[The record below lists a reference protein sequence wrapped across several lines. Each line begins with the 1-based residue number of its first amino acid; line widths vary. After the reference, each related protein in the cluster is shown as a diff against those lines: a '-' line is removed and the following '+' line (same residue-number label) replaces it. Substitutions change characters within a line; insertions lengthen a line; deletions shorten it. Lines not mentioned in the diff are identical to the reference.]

1 MFCGVFLQSKPA
13 GRRAKTGLCG
23 WGILQGSGDCGGLP
37 YLVVWDGDGLD
48 FAKRWGVQSGS
59 SLFTGMRWGG
69 RNFAG
74 RQVFPILW
82 YKGAAA
88 CAYYSLKRR

>member
-1 MFCGVFLQSKPA
+1 MFCGGFYSRSGGEESENGALRVGNFARQ
-13 GRRAKTGLCG
+13 RGLR
-23 WGILQGSGDCGGLP
+23 GS
-37 YLVVWDGDGLD
+37 
-48 FAKRWGVQSGS
+48 F
-59 SLFTGMRWGG
+59 LFTGMRWGG
-69 RNFAG
+69 RDFAG

>member
-1 MFCGVFLQSKPA
+1 M
-13 GRRAKTGLCG
+13 LCG
-23 WGILQGSGDCGGLP
+23 FFTVEAGGEESENGALR
-37 YLVVWDGDGLD
+37 VGD
-48 FAKRWGVQSGS
+48 FARQRGLRGS

-69 RNFAG
+69 RDFAKRWGVQSGASAFSGLRWGGRDFAG
-74 RQVFPILW
+74 WQVFPILW

>member
-1 MFCGVFLQSKPA
+1 MFCGGFFTVDA
-13 GRRAKTGLCG
+13 GGEESESGALRVGNFARQRGL
-23 WGILQGSGDCGGLP
+23 
-37 YLVVWDGDGLD
+37 
-48 FAKRWGVQSGS
+48 RGS
-59 SLFTGMRWGG
+59 SLFTGMKWGG
-69 RNFAG
+69 RDFAG

>member
-1 MFCGVFLQSKPA
+1 MFVGFFYSRSRRGGARKRGFA
-13 GRRAKTGLCG
+13 GGEFRKAAGL
-23 WGILQGSGDCGGLP
+23 
-37 YLVVWDGDGLD
+37 
-48 FAKRWGVQSGS
+48 RGS

-69 RNFAG
+69 RDFAG

>member
-1 MFCGVFLQSKPA
+1 MFCWGFFSVEGGGVEIEIVAFVVGNFSRQ
-13 GRRAKTGLCG
+13 RGL
-23 WGILQGSGDCGGLP
+23 
-37 YLVVWDGDGLD
+37 
-48 FAKRWGVQSGS
+48 RGS
-59 SLFTGMRWGG
+59 SLFTGMKWGG
-69 RNFAG
+69 RDFAG

>member
-1 MFCGVFLQSKPA
+1 MFCGGFLQSKPA
-13 GRRAKTGLCG
+13 GRRWKMGLCG
-23 WGILQGSGDCGGLP
+23 WGISHDSGI
-37 YLVVWDGDGLD
+37 
-48 FAKRWGVQSGS
+48 AGS

-69 RNFAG
+69 RNFAW

>member
-1 MFCGVFLQSKPA
+1 MFCGGFLESKPA
-13 GRRAKTGLCG
+13 GRRSKTGLCG
-23 WGILQGSGDCGGLP
+23 WGLSQGSGDCG
-37 YLVVWDGDGLD
+37 
-48 FAKRWGVQSGS
+48 GS

-69 RNFAG
+69 RDFV
-74 RQVFPILW
+74 RRRVFPILW

>member
-1 MFCGVFLQSKPA
+1 MFCWGFFTVEA
-13 GRRAKTGLCG
+13 GGGESENGALRVGNFARQRGL
-23 WGILQGSGDCGGLP
+23 
-37 YLVVWDGDGLD
+37 
-48 FAKRWGVQSGS
+48 RGS
-59 SLFTGMRWGG
+59 SLFTGMKWGG
-69 RNFAG
+69 RDFAG

>member
-1 MFCGVFLQSKPA
+1 MFCGVFYSRSQRGGERKRGFA
-13 GRRAKTGLCG
+13 GGGFCKAAGL
-23 WGILQGSGDCGGLP
+23 
-37 YLVVWDGDGLD
+37 
-48 FAKRWGVQSGS
+48 RGS
-59 SLFTGMRWGG
+59 SLLTGMKWG
-69 RNFAG
+69 RRDFAG

>member
-1 MFCGVFLQSKPA
+1 MFCGGFLQSKPA
-13 GRRAKTGLCG
+13 GRRAKMGLCG
-23 WGILQGSGDCGGLP
+23 WNFARQRDCGGLP

-48 FAKRWGVQSGS
+48 
-59 SLFTGMRWGG
+59 
-69 RNFAG
+69 FAG